1 MLERGAGEAMAFRAG
16 LSQVAP
22 LDRDAWIDETFGL
35 GPPPDDGPELPPG
48 CVPYLPCPVDAVLR
62 TVDLAGIEPSD
73 LLVDIGSGVG
83 RAAAVVSLLAGA
95 RVLGVEV
102 QPALVSAAR
111 ALAARLQLQRVSFVE
126 GDATT
131 LPEPARAGSV
141 FLLYCPF
148 SGARLRKLMSELERV
163 ARTRVIRICCVD
175 LPLPDLD
182 SDLAWLTPISSPGG
196 DLVIYRSVTKEAAT
210 AI

>member
-1 MLERGAGEAMAFRAG
+1 MLERGAGEAMAFRAA
-16 LSQVAP
+16 LNQVAP

-48 CVPYLPCPVDAVLR
+48 CVPYLPCRVDAVVR

-95 RVLGVEV
+95 TVLGVEV

-111 ALAARLQLQRVSFVE
+111 ALAARVQLQRVSFVE
-126 GDATT
+126 GDATP

-148 SGARLRKLMSELERV
+148 SGARLRKLMNELERV
-163 ARTRVIRICCVD
+163 ARTRAIRVCCVD
-175 LPLPDLD
+175 LPLPDC
-182 SDLAWLTPISSPGG
+182 AWLAPISAPSG
-196 DLVIYRSVTKEAAT
+196 DVAIYRSVIETAT